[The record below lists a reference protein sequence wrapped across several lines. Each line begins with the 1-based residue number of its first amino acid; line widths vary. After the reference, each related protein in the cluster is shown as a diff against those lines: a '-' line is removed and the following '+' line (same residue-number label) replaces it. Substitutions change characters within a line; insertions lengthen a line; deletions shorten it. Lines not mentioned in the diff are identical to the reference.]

1 MANSDLD
8 FYGLTTNEWIG
19 MVLPYESQKNQVD
32 GDAGFGYRYRV
43 AIMGNHPSDNT
54 IKDEDIVFA
63 TTALGVTDGSGAGNR
78 QKKPALSQGD
88 VVMGKFLDGDRK
100 QNPII
105 TNVLGRTEGIK
116 YGKGRFQSK
125 TGFVGSTK
133 ANNLFNRQ
141 ESSEATGIC
150 SPKAISPP
158 KSKNKPNIAGLLKNG
173 LPEIPTV
180 GALGELASTASDQL
194 ASSLEGVTDQLEGV
208 TDQLEGQ
215 LEGVTDQLEG
225 QLSDQLG
232 GITDQLGGQFD
243 GQLGGQFDGQLGGVT
258 DQLGGIGDLPTP
270 GLPAPTT
277 NLTLAELRAR
287 TAARQDA
294 GPQVGDIL
302 DVSDDIVRSGERTP
316 ITGAINAAN
325 PRVPPPKPPS
335 RENYGDDA
343 AWEDAMSASREEIM
357 DSFELQ

>member
-194 ASSLEGVTDQLEGV
+194 
-208 TDQLEGQ
+208 
-215 LEGVTDQLEG
+215 
-225 QLSDQLG
+225 
-232 GITDQLGGQFD
+232 
-243 GQLGGQFDGQLGGVT
+243 
-258 DQLGGIGDLPTP
+258 GGIGDLTTT

-287 TAARQDA
+287 TAEREAA

-302 DVSDDIVRSGERTP
+302 DVSDDIVRSGERRP

>member
-194 ASSLEGVTDQLEGV
+194 ASSLEGVTDQLEG
-208 TDQLEGQ
+208 Q

-258 DQLGGIGDLPTP
+258 DQLGGIGDLTTT

-287 TAARQDA
+287 TAEREAA

>member
-194 ASSLEGVTDQLEGV
+194 ASSLEGVTDQLEG
-208 TDQLEGQ
+208 Q

-232 GITDQLGGQFD
+232 GITD
-243 GQLGGQFDGQLGGVT
+243 QLGGQFDGQLGGVT

>member
-1 MANSDLD
+1 MANTSDLD
-8 FYGLTTNEWIG
+8 FYGLSTNEWIG
-19 MVLPYESQKNQVD
+19 MVLPYKSQKNQVD

-208 TDQLEGQ
+208 TDQLG
-215 LEGVTDQLEG
+215 G

-232 GITDQLGGQFD
+232 GVTDQLG
-243 GQLGGQFDGQLGGVT
+243 GQLGGVT
-258 DQLGGIGDLPTP
+258 DQLGGIGDLTTT

-287 TAARQDA
+287 TAARQAA
-294 GPQVGDIL
+294 GPQVGDVL
-302 DVSDDIVRSGERTP
+302 DVSDDIVRSGERRP

-343 AWEDAMSASREEIM
+343 AWEDAMKLSSDEIRN
-357 DSFELQ
+357 DPSFDFS

>member
-243 GQLGGQFDGQLGGVT
+243 GQLGGVT

-287 TAARQDA
+287 TAEREAA

>member
-194 ASSLEGVTDQLEGV
+194 ASSLEGVTDQLEG
-208 TDQLEGQ
+208 Q
-215 LEGVTDQLEG
+215 LEGVTDQLGG
-225 QLSDQLG
+225 QL
-232 GITDQLGGQFD
+232 D
-243 GQLGGQFDGQLGGVT
+243 GQLGGQLGGVT
-258 DQLGGIGDLPTP
+258 DQLGGIGDLTTT

-287 TAARQDA
+287 TAEREAA

-302 DVSDDIVRSGERTP
+302 DVSDDIVRSGERRP
-316 ITGAINAAN
+316 ITGAINASN